1 MRITVEYNYEI
12 LGREG
17 DPGFFLG
24 EGTPLRN
31 GVTDWC
37 TLPLELIKAQNE
49 LAANS
54 SYFLKGSSKEKC
66 NRS

>member
-1 MRITVEYNYEI
+1 MRITVEYIYEI
-12 LGREG
+12 RGG

-31 GVTDWC
+31 GATDWC
-37 TLPLELIKAQNE
+37 TLPLELIKTQNE

-54 SYFLKGSSKEKC
+54 SFFPTGSSKEKR

>member
-1 MRITVEYNYEI
+1 MNS
-12 LGREG
+12 GG

-24 EGTPLRN
+24 DGTPLRN
-31 GVTDWC
+31 GATDWC
-37 TLPLELIKAQNE
+37 ILPLELIKTQNE

-54 SYFLKGSSKEKC
+54 SFFPTGSSKEKR

>member
-1 MRITVEYNYEI
+1 MKSGGN
-12 LGREG
+12 
-17 DPGFFLG
+17 PGFFLG

-31 GVTDWC
+31 AVTDCC
-37 TLPLELIKAQNE
+37 TIPLELIKTQNE

-54 SYFLKGSSKEKC
+54 SYFPKGSSKEKC